1 MPRPGP
7 RPYECVRRAWH
18 SDRHQPI
25 RGSLIQEIFRV
36 VNEIHSSATKKNKEW
51 QEKLPIVVLKAEEIM
66 YSKANSEAE
75 YMDLKTLWDRANDAI
90 NTIIRRDESTET
102 GEFLQPC
109 IEASLNLGCPQRRAS
124 RSQRN
129 NNPRCYLTPS
139 TQEPISISP
148 SILENSPQGNH
159 ATISQVMS
167 RYATF
172 IKPSSMSVIQPGLEP
187 HSTAFHN
194 NDCPTSKFL
203 FSSEN
208 CPPSGNKCLQME
220 VYPASNLC
228 AVYPLYDGNQ
238 LQCEESQCG
247 FGVQSHPKSNPM
259 EPAGMGTI
267 QNLFSYAIDP
277 TKKPSQTDF
286 GHVTENSPKID
297 CDLSLR
303 LGPLSIPCVSVEN
316 SWPQEFED
324 VGSSCSREGSKFSD
338 LSPQVDKQFPF
349 FPRGNTDDPLDSCL
363 SKRSS
368 EGENLNM
375 EATMR
380 KRKAVISYPLED
392 RQFCCQ
398 PKLPY
403 NYLPGRMRNAG
414 S

>member
-1 MPRPGP
+1 ML
-7 RPYECVRRAWH
+7 CLCSVV
-18 SDRHQPI
+18 
-25 RGSLIQEIFRV
+25 RV

-159 ATISQVMS
+159 TTISQVMS

-194 NDCPTSKFL
+194 NDCPTTKFL
-203 FSSEN
+203 F
-208 CPPSGNKCLQME
+208 
-220 VYPASNLC
+220 
-228 AVYPLYDGNQ
+228 PLRTVLHL

-303 LGPLSIPCVSVEN
+303 LGPLSIPC
-316 SWPQEFED
+316 
-324 VGSSCSREGSKFSD
+324 
-338 LSPQVDKQFPF
+338 
-349 FPRGNTDDPLDSCL
+349 GNTDDPLDSCL

-414 S
+414 MP